1 MQENEKTK
9 NERKWC
15 TVLSNT
21 GAAFPKTGKP
31 ANKVKQSDKKEFI
44 LESGMRQ

>member
-21 GAAFPKTGKP
+21 GVAFPKTGKP
-31 ANKVKQSDKKEFI
+31 ANKVIRKNSFWKV
-44 LESGMRQ
+44 G